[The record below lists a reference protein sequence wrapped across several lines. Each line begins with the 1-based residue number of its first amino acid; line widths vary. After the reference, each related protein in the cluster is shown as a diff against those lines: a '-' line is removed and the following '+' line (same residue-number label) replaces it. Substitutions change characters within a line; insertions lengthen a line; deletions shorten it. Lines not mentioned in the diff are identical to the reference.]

1 MEGGKSVKIALFVM
15 VVITAVLGIVALG
28 VNDLI
33 SQSGSQSSQFRC
45 SIAFTIIAVI
55 VALIAA
61 ILYLVLM
68 LTETEAD
75 RILAIVSFT
84 LMVLAFV
91 CYLIACA
98 CGLTTGRDY
107 RAWLLSAFW
116 CSVLATVL
124 ALVLV
129 VFNADE

>member
-1 MEGGKSVKIALFVM
+1 M
-15 VVITAVLGIVALG
+15 VVIVAVLGIVSLG

-33 SQSGSQSSQFRC
+33 SQSGSQSSRFRC
-45 SIAFTIIAVI
+45 GVAFTIIAVI

-68 LTETEAD
+68 LIDSEAN
-75 RILAIVSFT
+75 RVLAIVSFT

-107 RAWLLSAFW
+107 KAWLLSAFW
-116 CSVLATVL
+116 SSVLATIL

>member
-15 VVITAVLGIVALG
+15 VIIAAVLGIVALG

-33 SQSGSQSSQFRC
+33 SQSGSQSSRFRC
-45 SIAFTIIAVI
+45 SVAFTIIAVI

-61 ILYLVLM
+61 ILYLVLI

-75 RILAIVSFT
+75 RILAIVSLT

-107 RAWLLSAFW
+107 KTWLLSAFW
-116 CSVLATVL
+116 SSVLATVL